1 MTDKKLT
8 PTEYEL
14 LTKTIYE
21 GLLQADGV
29 ENIEVKHNQ
38 KIIGKSG
45 AKHQIDVYWEH
56 RIAGKTYRTLI
67 ECKHY
72 RKKISIGRIRDFYGV
87 LSDIGANGIF
97 VTKVDYQSGAKKF
110 ANHYGIDL
118 KLIRETSEADLEG
131 RIRQI
136 KVNVIARTVANNP
149 PLEIKNLKFKKKEDI
164 DWLNEPGTNRNLS
177 FIQPMADVFS
187 SIGTPL
193 NKKFGVLLNEKIPT
207 LDKKMGGPYE
217 EILKF
222 QDEALFYQGRYI
234 ELSELNVSYHVDEY
248 SQTSVSEDALAIY
261 THILRD
267 ANNSTI
273 EYLRHRDGGGKK
285 GE

>member
-1 MTDKKLT
+1 MTDRKLT

-21 GLLQADGV
+21 GLLKAEGV
-29 ENIEVKHNQ
+29 ENIDVKHNQ

-56 RIAGKTYRTLI
+56 RVAGKTYKTLI

-72 RKKISIGRIRDFYGV
+72 RKRISIGRIRDFYGV
-87 LSDIGANGIF
+87 LSDVGATGIF
-97 VTKVDYQSGAKKF
+97 VTKVNYQSGAKKF

-118 KLIRETSEADLEG
+118 KLVKETSDADLEG

-136 KVNVIARTVANNP
+136 KVNIIARTVSNNP
-149 PLEIKNLKFKKKEDI
+149 PMEIKDLKLKKKEDI
-164 DWLNEPGTNRNLS
+164 EWLNEPNANRNLS

-187 SIGTPL
+187 SSGRPL
-193 NKKFGVLLNEKIPT
+193 NKKFGVLLNEKLPV
-207 LDKKMGGPYE
+207 LDKTPGGPYLE
-217 EILKF
+217 VLKF
-222 QDEALFYQGRYI
+222 QDEALEYQGRYI
-234 ELSELNVSYHVDEY
+234 ELSELRVSYHIDEY

-267 ANNSTI
+267 ANSNTI
-273 EYLRHRDGGGKK
+273 EYLQHRNGSGKK
-285 GE
+285 G